1 MEKKNIQQILKKWM
15 SKNTR
20 TRALKHANVKVQSIV
35 IQLQDVR
42 QERKRGRKLRK
53 TE

>member
-1 MEKKNIQQILKKWM
+1 MEKKKFNNFFKKWM
-15 SKNTR
+15 RKNTR
-20 TRALKHANVKVQSIV
+20 TRALMHANVKVQSIV

-42 QERKRGRKLRK
+42 QERKQGRKLRK